1 MPEQGPARSLRSERA
16 VVLARLAVAGMVPAW
31 DELRRRYHPVIELW
45 SRRYCNQIA
54 HRMPP
59 GSRGRFSCRGRECD
73 RAFWPAYEA
82 LLVHLLGDSPG
93 AEKRRKGRI
102 DEWAGT
108 DIDNDD
114 FSRRVT
120 KSFSGGGRM
129 TDVFRNWCSSLGIPQ
144 RARVPA
150 NTEPDLRDAIAGHV
164 DELFPDLDAEAAVR
178 LVRPAVWLDALHW
191 DAAQAGL
198 TSEIDHDRVHRAVA
212 DGDETLLSLDHA
224 SFARLCEMVDDT
236 VAAVAPDFHASYLA
250 TAREITR
257 VPVDLAHLSEND
269 LQEFEDRGGWV

>member
-1 MPEQGPARSLRSERA
+1 MRSERA
-16 VVLARLAVAGMVPAW
+16 VVLARLAVDGTEPAW
-31 DELRRRYHPVIELW
+31 EELRRRYHPVIEFW

-59 GSRGRFSCRGRECD
+59 ASRGRFSCRGPECE

-82 LLVHLLGDSPG
+82 LLVHFLGDSPVVDG
-93 AEKRRKGRI
+93 RRKGRI
-102 DEWAGT
+102 DDWAGT
-108 DIDNDD
+108 DIENEE
-114 FSRRVT
+114 FSGRVT

-129 TDVFRNWCSSLGIPQ
+129 TDVFRNWCSSLGLPQ

-150 NTEPDLRDAIAGHV
+150 GTEQPLRDAITEHV
-164 DELFPDLDAEAAVR
+164 DLVFPDLDAEVGVLLA
-178 LVRPAVWLDALHW
+178 RPAVWLDALHW

-212 DGDETLLSLDHA
+212 NGDEAILSLDHA
-224 SFARLCEMVDDT
+224 SFARLCELVDDS
-236 VAAVAPDFHASYLA
+236 VASIAPDFHASYLA

-257 VPVDLAHLSEND
+257 VPVDLAHLGEND

>member
-1 MPEQGPARSLRSERA
+1 MELARRA
-16 VVLARLAVAGMVPAW
+16 VDGDEPSW
-31 DELRRRYHPVIELW
+31 DELRRRFHPVIELW

-59 GSRGRFSCRGRECD
+59 GSRGRFSCRGRECE

-82 LLVHLLGDSPG
+82 LLVHFLGDRPD

-102 DEWAGT
+102 DEWAGSG
-108 DIDNDD
+108 IDNDE
-114 FSRRVT
+114 FSGRVT
-120 KSFSGGGRM
+120 RSFSGGGRM

-150 NTEPDLRDAIAGHV
+150 GTEEPLREAISEHV
-164 DELFPDLDAEAAVR
+164 DLLFPDLDGEPAARVT
-178 LVRPAVWLDALHW
+178 RPAVWLDALHW

-257 VPVDLAHLSEND
+257 VPVDLAHLDEND